1 MRRLVTLWLLLLAV
15 PVAAQT
21 VSGDRFKLNTGP
33 CMMRSGANAPE
44 SAVTG
49 NVCDVFMRTDS
60 TGGIYYK
67 SSGTGTNTGWV
78 GPLIAVPGSTGI
90 TTLGTITT
98 GVWNAGAVSAAGEI
112 RNTTAA
118 NLSPYTQ
125 ARLTVY
131 RDTGNWGYFGYS
143 DYASLQVVLGK
154 TGENR
159 MLQFGTTSAVD
170 NTGAF
175 TESARLTEA
184 GDATF
189 ASTLGSLT
197 HMPNTGYTSDLG
209 SLQTKW
215 RSIHAAELWVETL
228 VAQNTIATIGGRV
241 LVAPTT
247 TLVADLTA
255 IATTIH
261 VKHNQMASGDR
272 VYMEADGKVEFM
284 SIDSAAG
291 GSAGDYTYTVTRNLD
306 GSGANAWY
314 AGDAMLNTGT
324 TGNGF
329 IDLYSVSGVMSGN
342 GPTIVGN
349 VRTGTTY
356 NQIAPRWAAGNL
368 NGLYGYSATTYGF
381 AAGDSTASW
390 FSVDPTNGVRLNYG
404 VNTPVSLGAA
414 GLVLRDNAG
423 VLRAHLASTY
433 FALYGDNPGT
443 YLSLSSSGLSIVSNS
458 QTKVSVDNSGNA
470 TFAGTVNAGAGYF
483 GTGSTKVAINADG
496 LDVGSA
502 GRILGGMTAY
512 NTGTGFWLG
521 YSGAYKL
528 SIGHDD
534 GNRLTWD
541 GTDLTLVSANT
552 TIGSSGITVAKATDA
567 ATFYGARSYGF
578 ATTTS
583 GMQYYDS
590 LMLFSDT
597 GKFGLYRLTGGSIDL
612 NWVFGTEGANDDMY
626 LVGGGPGTANLGR
639 SAHQFDNVYATTYHS
654 GSGVG
659 ASTGALTCS
668 SGQAIKNL
676 TVVGGIVTLAEC
688 AAVSQPTT
696 DVALSAQVKSLEQ
709 RIADLE
715 ALITRR

>member
-433 FALYGDNPGT
+433 FALYGDNTGT

-541 GTDLTLVSANT
+541 GTDLTLVASAVS
-552 TIGSSGITVAKATDA
+552 IGSTGITLSTPTADNGDNAYKW
-567 ATFYGARSYGF
+567 
-578 ATTTS
+578 
-583 GMQYYDS
+583 
-590 LMLFSDT
+590 SDT
-597 GKFGLYRLTGGSIDL
+597 GSPGLYFHHQGGGNPELYLTTPGGALDLGWGTNRLLDFTEDLISGTSLHLGNAGSRFDEIWGSAIYASTY
-612 NWVFGTEGANDDMY
+612 WVGSGPTEGATETLNC
-626 LVGGGPGTANLGR
+626 GTDGIQIA
-639 SAHQFDNVYATTYHS
+639 F
-654 GSGVG
+654 
-659 ASTGALTCS
+659 
-668 SGQAIKNL
+668 
-676 TVVGGIVTLAEC
+676 VGGIVTSGSCTSPAVG
-688 AAVSQPTT
+688 AASTT
-696 DVALSAQVKSLEQ
+696 ARLLSLEQ